1 MNSTRTLT
9 DDDLTIEYALTRREI
24 CRSFLQSVAESPKI
38 RRTLLFS
45 SVLVSALTLIPNA
58 VLLRSIT
65 LNDATNALKWAVG
78 TLVLFPLGI
87 FIFGKTGKRTFTISP
102 NGISTAIG
110 RLRGQ
115 VPWKKVS
122 AVTETAQSVLI
133 VGTSGNAFF
142 IPRRAFSGPE
152 HQGHFVAEIKR
163 WMVPGNL
170 TAK

>member
-24 CRSFLQSVAESPKI
+24 CRSFLQSAGESPKI
-38 RRTLLFS
+38 RGMLLFY
-45 SVLVSALTLIPNA
+45 SVLAGALTLIPNA

-65 LNDATNALKWAVG
+65 LNDATNALEWAVG
-78 TLVLFPLGI
+78 TLLLFPLGI
-87 FIFGKTGKRTFTISP
+87 FIFGKTGKRTLTISP
-102 NGISTAIG
+102 IGISTAIG

-115 VPWKKVS
+115 VPWKKVR
-122 AVTETAQSVLI
+122 AVTETAQIVLI

-142 IPRRAFSGPE
+142 IPRRAFWGPE
-152 HQGHFVAEIKR
+152 HQDHFVAEIKS
-163 WMVPGNL
+163 WMVAGNL